1 MSVEVRHYLCS
12 LPADGTHLLGVARSH
27 WGIENSVHWVLDVGF
42 NEDAC
47 RIRCDHAPENMAT
60 LRHLALNVL
69 RREKTVRLGIKNKRL
84 KASRSEKYLTLLLE
98 NL

>member
-47 RIRCDHAPENMAT
+47 RIRCDHAPDTNSRYI
-60 LRHLALNVL
+60 LVIPISQIS
-69 RREKTVRLGIKNKRL
+69 LGYGK
-84 KASRSEKYLTLLLE
+84 
-98 NL
+98 